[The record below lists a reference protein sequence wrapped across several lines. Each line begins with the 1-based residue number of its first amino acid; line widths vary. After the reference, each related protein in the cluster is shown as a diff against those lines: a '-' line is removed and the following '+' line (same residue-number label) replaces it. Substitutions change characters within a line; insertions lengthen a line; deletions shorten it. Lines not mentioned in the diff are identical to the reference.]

1 MRDVIRRFWTGFFI
15 CLICFMGDYAN
26 AKSQSMGFK
35 QLPQPGGGQITVF
48 YPSSDPE
55 TSVVQGPFRLSWA
68 SDGTP
73 LKGNGRL
80 IVISHGSGGS
90 PWVHVDLARALVEHG
105 FIVALPQHY
114 GDNYL
119 DPSEPG
125 PVSWR
130 KRPQEVSTA
139 IDTIAGNAHL
149 AANLSLDAVGVFG
162 GSAGGHTALSLAGG
176 LWSDQRFK
184 EHCDKYIAQDFSS
197 CVGFITL
204 LRGNMF
210 DGLKVWFAKQIIATR
225 FRDGEFQ
232 HYVDPRIKAAVAMVP
247 FAADFLP
254 ESLANPKIALGLVIA
269 DKDVN
274 QIPRFHVER
283 ILDACTTR
291 CEILM
296 RLSDAG
302 HGAMLSPMPPLEPG
316 SIAHKLLSDPPSF
329 DREAVV
335 PELNRRIADFFI
347 RNLVA
352 ASKN

>member
-1 MRDVIRRFWTGFFI
+1 
-15 CLICFMGDYAN
+15 
-26 AKSQSMGFK
+26 
-35 QLPQPGGGQITVF
+35 
-48 YPSSDPE
+48 
-55 TSVVQGPFRLSWA
+55 
-68 SDGTP
+68 
-73 LKGNGRL
+73 
-80 IVISHGSGGS
+80 
-90 PWVHVDLARALVEHG
+90 
-105 FIVALPQHY
+105 
-114 GDNYL
+114 
-119 DPSEPG
+119 
-125 PVSWR
+125 
-130 KRPQEVSTA
+130 
-139 IDTIAGNAHL
+139 
-149 AANLSLDAVGVFG
+149 
-162 GSAGGHTALSLAGG
+162 
-176 LWSDQRFK
+176 
-184 EHCDKYIAQDFSS
+184 
-197 CVGFITL
+197 
-204 LRGNMF
+204 
-210 DGLKVWFAKQIIATR
+210 
-225 FRDGEFQ
+225 
-232 HYVDPRIKAAVAMVP
+232 MVP

-283 ILDACTTR
+283 VLDACTTR